1 MGFKYKTY
9 GLNHLVI
16 LKLQTELQ
24 IQKDFP
30 TCFVTFS
37 LYKSYN

>member
-16 LKLQTELQ
+16 FKLQIELQ
-24 IQKDFP
+24 IQKYFP